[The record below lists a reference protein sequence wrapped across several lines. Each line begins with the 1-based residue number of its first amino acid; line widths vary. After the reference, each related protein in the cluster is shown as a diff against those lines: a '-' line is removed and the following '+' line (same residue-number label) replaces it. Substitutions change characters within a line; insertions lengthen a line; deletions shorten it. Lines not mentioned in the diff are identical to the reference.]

1 MAYQRPTQQQ
11 NQQNA
16 GVKGKRPHVVALAL
30 NTKPNGET
38 TFTEVGIGWKT
49 SKGSISIILNALPVS
64 GKLLIKKFEPK
75 PARVGVASKAYHA
88 GEEGVIEELI

>member
-1 MAYQRPTQQQ
+1 MAYQRPNQPQQ
-11 NQQNA
+11 NQQVA
-16 GVKGKRPHVVALAL
+16 AKGKRPHVVALAL

-49 SKGSISIILNALPVS
+49 TKGSISIILNALPVS

-75 PARVGVASKAYHA
+75 VLKEGFVSKAFSNDN
-88 GEEGVIEELI
+88 GVIEELI